1 MRRHT
6 VILGAGATIATI
18 PNGDRN
24 GNKSSVMNGLIEKLN
39 LNDVISNVELNT
51 KSKNLEDIYSELYLR
66 EDCRDVVKELEKRIY
81 DYFASLE
88 LPEYP
93 QYMICL
99 F

>member
-66 EDCRDVVKELEKRIY
+66 EDCRDVVKELENAFMTI
-81 DYFASLE
+81 L
-88 LPEYP
+88 LHLNCLNTP

>member
-51 KSKNLEDIYSELYLR
+51 KSK
-66 EDCRDVVKELEKRIY
+66 K
-81 DYFASLE
+81 
-88 LPEYP
+88 P
-93 QYMICL
+93 
-99 F
+99 